1 MFRNSSNF
9 LSKGIGKSIDLAWFW
24 AGKIKIIK
32 TKTVSVFATKTK
44 IAGASTKKKSKEGKR
59 RQGRKKQS
67 KKNDK
72 PREKKAVLSTPVLIA
87 VFFFFFPLKKDVFL
101 HPLPYQQ
108 TKGK

>member
-44 IAGASTKKKSKEGKR
+44 IAGASTKKKV
-59 RQGRKKQS
+59 QGRKK
-67 KKNDK
+67 KT
-72 PREKKAVLSTPVLIA
+72 REKKAVQ
-87 VFFFFFPLKKDVFL
+87 KK
-101 HPLPYQQ
+101 
-108 TKGK
+108 